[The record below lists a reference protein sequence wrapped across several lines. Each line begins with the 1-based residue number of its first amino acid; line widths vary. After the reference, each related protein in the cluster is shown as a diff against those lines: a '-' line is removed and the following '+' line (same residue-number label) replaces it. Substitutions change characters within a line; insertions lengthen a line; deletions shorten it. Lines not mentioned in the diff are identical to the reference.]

1 MHRDG
6 KKEAAREREIH
17 ALTLFSSSVPTSSF
31 YLGVTKRESGGSL
44 RLDSREEEGACVP
57 AKERERESYD
67 QLELSTL
74 SFLPSPPSK

>member
-31 YLGVTKRESGGSL
+31 YLGATKRESGGSL
-44 RLDSREEEGACVP
+44 RLDSGEEEGACVP
-57 AKERERESYD
+57 ARERERVVRPVGTFYPF
-67 QLELSTL
+67 LST
-74 SFLPSPPSK
+74 FTPF